1 MLASSYDEAK
11 GLIMAISLLII
22 AVTGA
27 IVLVILVWKGRG
39 FVAQW
44 REFKVTVNPQTLTE
58 FSNKMDEVVKSVN
71 GAKPPEPTLFQTVKI
86 HTSQLRAVNQR
97 LDRIDNK
104 LSTKMESVE
113 QVNRKLDLV
122 MHHVGLSDN
131 QSGE

>member
-1 MLASSYDEAK
+1 VLASSYDEAK

-71 GAKPPEPTLFQTVKI
+71 GAKPPSRHCSKP
-86 HTSQLRAVNQR
+86 
-97 LDRIDNK
+97 
-104 LSTKMESVE
+104 
-113 QVNRKLDLV
+113 
-122 MHHVGLSDN
+122 
-131 QSGE
+131 